1 MAVQRKSAVKIE
13 VSASD
18 IAWIK
23 ENISSMSLKI
33 QEVNISLLKLNQT
46 VIGDKTYGQTGLI
59 EKVEE
64 HNAYIEKDKQF
75 KSKLVGGGLVLAFIW
90 GLILSINPSFNLDRA
105 VEFSPTTEPRAWA
118 PIVTVVAKALVNSVL
133 IP

>member
-1 MAVQRKSAVKIE
+1 MAVQRKPTTRKEKVE

-33 QEVNISLLKLNQT
+33 QEVNSSLVKLNQT

-64 HNAYIEKDKQF
+64 HTAYIEKDKEF
-75 KSKLVGGGLVLAFIW
+75 KSRLVGGGLVVSFIW
-90 GLILSINPSFNLDRA
+90 GLILKFWK
-105 VEFSPTTEPRAWA
+105 V
-118 PIVTVVAKALVNSVL
+118 
-133 IP
+133 

>member
-1 MAVQRKSAVKIE
+1 MAVQRKPTVRKEKVE

-33 QEVNISLLKLNQT
+33 QEVNTSLVKLNQT

-64 HNAYIEKDKQF
+64 HTAYIEKDKEF
-75 KSKLVGGGLVLAFIW
+75 KSRLVGGGLVVSFIW
-90 GLILSINPSFNLDRA
+90 GLILKFWK
-105 VEFSPTTEPRAWA
+105 V
-118 PIVTVVAKALVNSVL
+118 
-133 IP
+133 

>member
-1 MAVQRKSAVKIE
+1 MAIQRKPATNKNRIE

-18 IAWIK
+18 IEWIK

-33 QEVNISLLKLNQT
+33 QEVNLSLVKLNQT

-64 HNAYIEKDKQF
+64 HTAYIEKDKQF
-75 KSKLVGGGLVLAFIW
+75 KSKLVGGGLVLTFVW
-90 GLILSINPSFNLDRA
+90 GLILKILK
-105 VEFSPTTEPRAWA
+105 
-118 PIVTVVAKALVNSVL
+118 I
-133 IP
+133 

>member
-1 MAVQRKSAVKIE
+1 MALQRKPAVRKDKVE

-23 ENISSMSLKI
+23 ENISSMNIKI
-33 QEVNISLLKLNQT
+33 QEVNLSLVKLNQT

-64 HNAYIEKDKQF
+64 HNAYIENDKQF
-75 KSKLVGGGLVLAFIW
+75 KSKLVGGGLVLTFVW
-90 GLILSINPSFNLDRA
+90 GLILKLLKF
-105 VEFSPTTEPRAWA
+105 
-118 PIVTVVAKALVNSVL
+118 
-133 IP
+133 

>member
-1 MAVQRKSAVKIE
+1 MAVQRKPAIKKDRVE

-18 IAWIK
+18 IEWIK

-33 QEVNISLLKLNQT
+33 QEVNSSLVKLNQT

-64 HNAYIEKDKQF
+64 HNTYIEKDKEF
-75 KSKLVGGGLVLAFIW
+75 KSKLIGGGLVLTFVW
-90 GLILSINPSFNLDRA
+90 GLIL
-105 VEFSPTTEPRAWA
+105 
-118 PIVTVVAKALVNSVL
+118 KL
-133 IP
+133 IKI

>member
-1 MAVQRKSAVKIE
+1 MALTRKPAVKKHTIE

-18 IAWIK
+18 IDWIK
-23 ENISSMSLKI
+23 QNLSSMSLKI
-33 QEVNISLLKLNQT
+33 QEVNSSLIKLNQT

-64 HNAYIEKDKQF
+64 HTAYIENDKQF

-90 GLILSINPSFNLDRA
+90 GLIL
-105 VEFSPTTEPRAWA
+105 
-118 PIVTVVAKALVNSVL
+118 KL
-133 IP
+133 IK

>member
-1 MAVQRKSAVKIE
+1 MAVQRKPATRKEKVE

-23 ENISSMSLKI
+23 ENISSMNLKI
-33 QEVNISLLKLNQT
+33 QEVNLSLVKLNQT

-75 KSKLVGGGLVLAFIW
+75 KSKLVGGGVVITFIW
-90 GLILSINPSFNLDRA
+90 GFILKLLKF
-105 VEFSPTTEPRAWA
+105 
-118 PIVTVVAKALVNSVL
+118 
-133 IP
+133 

>member
-1 MAVQRKSAVKIE
+1 MAVQRKPATTKQRIE

-18 IAWIK
+18 IEWIK

-33 QEVNISLLKLNQT
+33 QEVNLSLVKLNQT

-64 HNAYIEKDKQF
+64 HSA
-75 KSKLVGGGLVLAFIW
+75 
-90 GLILSINPSFNLDRA
+90 
-105 VEFSPTTEPRAWA
+105 
-118 PIVTVVAKALVNSVL
+118 
-133 IP
+133 